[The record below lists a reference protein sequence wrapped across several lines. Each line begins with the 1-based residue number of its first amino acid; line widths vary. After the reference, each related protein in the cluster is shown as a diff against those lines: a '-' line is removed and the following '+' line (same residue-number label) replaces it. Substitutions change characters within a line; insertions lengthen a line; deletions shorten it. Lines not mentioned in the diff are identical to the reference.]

1 MCGLVAGVPSG
12 RLVRFMDDSRTRAWM
27 SERMQVLW
35 ASRFTTF
42 MRSFFEMKKLN
53 SCSGFFSERT

>member
-1 MCGLVAGVPSG
+1 MCGFVVGVPSG

-27 SERMQVLW
+27 LERMQVWW